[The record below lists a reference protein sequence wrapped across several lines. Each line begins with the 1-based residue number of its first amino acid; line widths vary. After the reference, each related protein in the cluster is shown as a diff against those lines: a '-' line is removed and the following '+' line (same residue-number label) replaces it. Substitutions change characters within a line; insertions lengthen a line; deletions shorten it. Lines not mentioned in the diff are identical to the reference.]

1 MKTQAPSAVPGLR
14 EQAHDGREGSQMDDA
29 VARGADIRSSL
40 GQRGTPKN
48 GKLGLDQQTWIRAE
62 DWPRCVHTS
71 AGRWPPFRIPCRGE
85 NKLPLLTIFLSKSDL
100 CVLHSA
106 HQREITVRIAP
117 GNSNSSWGHADKRC
131 YYIGIHK
138 GLGSIGRFG
147 CRQRACYQRNVYV
160 IHSRYPAH
168 AKASRSGRPRISDR
182 ESQPYPFTN
191 ERVSR
196 RRFATS
202 QRREGIL
209 EISVWLPFHRS

>member
-1 MKTQAPSAVPGLR
+1 
-14 EQAHDGREGSQMDDA
+14 MDDA

-138 GLGSIGRFG
+138 GLGSIGINETCMSFIQDTLHMRRRPVPDG
-147 CRQRACYQRNVYV
+147 LASATGNLNPTL
-160 IHSRYPAH
+160 SRTRGYLDAG
-168 AKASRSGRPRISDR
+168 SRPVND
-182 ESQPYPFTN
+182 
-191 ERVSR
+191 ERVS
-196 RRFATS
+196 
-202 QRREGIL
+202 
-209 EISVWLPFHRS
+209 